1 MSMSMG
7 RASGAAVGV
16 CLGLILCVCIF
27 KAVNTNRKIKTEYD
41 ERQLLVRGKGY
52 TIAFYTVIVYEALM
66 MILTMSGIEFPVQ
79 DYILHVAGI
88 FVGCTVLGAFCI
100 WNDVYWG
107 LNNDR
112 KKYIWVIMGALA
124 LNLMLAAGA
133 ILNGGLMEDGKLGM
147 PMLNIMVVIMLFI
160 IMCEM
165 LIKHVMDN
173 NGKNEEE

>member
-1 MSMSMG
+1 M
-7 RASGAAVGV
+7 
-16 CLGLILCVCIF
+16 
-27 KAVNTNRKIKTEYD
+27 
-41 ERQLLVRGKGY
+41 
-52 TIAFYTVIVYEALM
+52 
-66 MILTMSGIEFPVQ
+66 
-79 DYILHVAGI
+79 
-88 FVGCTVLGAFCI
+88 LGAFCI

-112 KKYIWVIMGALA
+112 KRYIWVIVAALA
-124 LNLMLAAGA
+124 INVMVAAGS

-173 NGKNEEE
+173 YGKSEEE